1 MHAIYS
7 VTSGVNSRPARSI
20 GRSTADRN
28 EVTSHILSEVNS
40 RSFKLSHRLYRRDL
54 GDNRQIG
61 DHGQGANIK
70 MIRLISEPTE
80 TETARNTSSADPPK
94 EVKETELNR
103 AHDTSLVNPLVIG
116 IAVVCLL
123 LLVALVVV
131 AVFFRRKLLTQQT
144 QNSSAVESRLEEVTI
159 MRRRGVAV

>member
-7 VTSGVNSRPARSI
+7 VTSGVSSRPARSI
-20 GRSTADRN
+20 GHSTADRN

-80 TETARNTSSADPPK
+80 TETTRNTSSADSPK

-144 QNSSAVESRLEEVTI
+144 QNSSAVESRSEEVTI